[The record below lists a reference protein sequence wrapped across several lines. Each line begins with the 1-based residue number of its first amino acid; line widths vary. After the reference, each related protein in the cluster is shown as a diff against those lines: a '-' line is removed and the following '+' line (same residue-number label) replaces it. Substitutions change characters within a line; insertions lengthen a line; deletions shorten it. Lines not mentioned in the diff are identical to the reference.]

1 MTTGEHDD
9 TRPLGAGTA
18 RGGEGLATGSAP
30 QEGTV
35 APDPDEAVQNTAR
48 GGEGLAEDALSPST
62 TAVPD
67 PDETVRDTA
76 RGGDGLADDAA

>member
-1 MTTGEHDD
+1 
-9 TRPLGAGTA
+9 
-18 RGGEGLATGSAP
+18 
-30 QEGTV
+30 V